1 MAFSWFRTVGA
12 SRTSRAQRRRSG
24 GLNSPRDEDPQD
36 PPRVVRE
43 RVHKRWSW
51 SIGGVLILVVVAV
64 LAAGYYQEFYK
75 PPRVWAGQ
83 VNDVRFTMGDLVQRI
98 RVEQGLVGQVD
109 LGRRPFDYLKRL
121 LDVEVLRQKAPEL
134 GINIS
139 DDLVE
144 QALLSQ
150 FHPTALT
157 GQATDPGQLDQEY
170 RNNLQIFLTRTGL
183 SENEFRGIMEEGL
196 RLSNL
201 HFLLGRD
208 IEENQEQVEVEWI
221 RLDARGQVKVQEVTE
236 RLQYEEFAS
245 VAQNVGVPGKYADS
259 LGYVGW
265 LPRQA
270 FPEIGRVV
278 FGDTEAGEAPLD
290 VGEIALPIYIGDHVY
305 IVRKISG
312 PEPQPLSDIM
322 GDKINTQLV
331 DEWQTE
337 TRDRGLEEGW
347 LQMQFNSKLYEWVAD
362 QVLLTA
368 PRSQPGQR

>member
-1 MAFSWFRTVGA
+1 MWT
-12 SRTSRAQRRRSG
+12 
-24 GLNSPRDEDPQD
+24 
-36 PPRVVRE
+36 
-43 RVHKRWSW
+43 
-51 SIGGVLILVVVAV
+51 
-64 LAAGYYQEFYK
+64 
-75 PPRVWAGQ
+75 
-83 VNDVRFTMGDLVQRI
+83 
-98 RVEQGLVGQVD
+98 

-134 GINIS
+134 GINVP
-139 DDLVE
+139 DDFVE

-183 SENEFRGIMEEGL
+183 SESEYRGILEEGL
-196 RLSNL
+196 RLSGL
-201 HFLLGRD
+201 HVLMGRD

-221 RLDARGQVKVQEVTE
+221 RLDSRGQVKVQEVIE

-245 VAQNVGVPGKYADS
+245 VAQNIGVPRGFADS

-270 FPEIGRVV
+270 FPEISRVV
-278 FGDTEAGEAPLD
+278 FGDPGTGQAPLG
-290 VGEIALPIYIGDHVY
+290 VGEIGPPIYTLGDVY

-312 PEPQPLSDIM
+312 PELHPLSDIM
-322 GDKINTQLV
+322 GGKVNAQLV
-331 DEWQTE
+331 EEWQTE
-337 TRDRGLEEGW
+337 TRNRGLKEGW

-362 QVLLTA
+362 QVLLSA
-368 PRSQPGQR
+368 PRNQPEER